1 MQNNNKLFVKNPSIF
16 RGVFCFILI
25 CLTMNGFAQSTIQFK
40 DSKKNFGMVKKGEL
54 VKVVYE
60 FKNSGYSPLIIYD
73 YKVGCAC
80 TEVEFSRDPV
90 LPGESAE
97 ILVKFD
103 TKSAYDRQDR
113 VIEIISNAKNNN
125 QKIRLKG
132 VVLTN

>member
-1 MQNNNKLFVKNPSIF
+1 
-16 RGVFCFILI
+16 
-25 CLTMNGFAQSTIQFK
+25 MNGFAQSTIQFK

-60 FKNSGYSPLIIYD
+60 FKNSGNSPLIIYD

-103 TKSAYDRQDR
+103 SKDSAELFVRQHAGKHEHFPYRFNNFFEFKRTK
-113 VIEIISNAKNNN
+113 
-125 QKIRLKG
+125 
-132 VVLTN
+132 

>member
-1 MQNNNKLFVKNPSIF
+1 
-16 RGVFCFILI
+16 
-25 CLTMNGFAQSTIQFK
+25 MNGFAQSTIQFK

-60 FKNSGYSPLIIYD
+60 FKNSGNSPLIIYD
-73 YKVGCAC
+73 YKVGCPC

-103 TKSAYDRQDR
+103 TKSAYDNQDR
-113 VIEIISNAKNNN
+113 VIEIISNAKNSS

-132 VVLTN
+132 VVLTK